1 MKKKA
6 VSLGQML
13 KQPTTLPTSRKQKI
27 LLLNL
32 GQVKSR
38 RSLIKKKKKKVLKH
52 DENTLR
58 TWATFGKSLFDSISL

>member
-6 VSLGQML
+6 VSLRQML

-27 LLLNL
+27 VLLNL

-38 RSLIKKKKKKVLKH
+38 RSLIKKKKKSF
-52 DENTLR
+52 E
-58 TWATFGKSLFDSISL
+58 A

>member
-6 VSLGQML
+6 VSLRQML

-27 LLLNL
+27 VLLNL

-38 RSLIKKKKKKVLKH
+38 RSLIKKKKKVLKH